1 MTSYGKT
8 ARVRYRGTLADGTV
22 FDSTEGKEP
31 LEFVVGSGE
40 VIHGFDEAVASMEV
54 GESRHVVMPACDA
67 FGERIEEKVELAPMY
82 AIPNAKDIEVG
93 RLFYFVTEEGLR
105 FPAKVLEVRE
115 GMARVDFNHPLAGKE
130 LAFDIELVGER
141 ECGAARSAP
150 RLREGLDVGQAIQV
164 DELERYK
171 QQESCVGIIQ
181 VESQQPAGFL
191 QAVDEAVALQGEAL
205 ACLA

>member
-115 GMARVDFNHPLAGKE
+115 GMARGDFNHPLAGKE

-141 ECGAARSAP
+141 E
-150 RLREGLDVGQAIQV
+150 
-164 DELERYK
+164 
-171 QQESCVGIIQ
+171 
-181 VESQQPAGFL
+181 
-191 QAVDEAVALQGEAL
+191 
-205 ACLA
+205 

>member
-130 LAFDIELVGER
+130 LAFDIELVGVR
-141 ECGAARSAP
+141 RAQLLGCARGSMLDRP
-150 RLREGLDVGQAIQV
+150 YRSMSLNDISSKSRVSGSSKSSPSSLRAFSK
-164 DELERYK
+164 R
-171 QQESCVGIIQ
+171 
-181 VESQQPAGFL
+181 
-191 QAVDEAVALQGEAL
+191 
-205 ACLA
+205 

>member
-130 LAFDIELVGER
+130 WASGNEVRCAQLLGCARGSMLDRPYRSMSLNDISSKSRVSGSSKSSPSSLRAFSKR
-141 ECGAARSAP
+141 
-150 RLREGLDVGQAIQV
+150 
-164 DELERYK
+164 
-171 QQESCVGIIQ
+171 
-181 VESQQPAGFL
+181 
-191 QAVDEAVALQGEAL
+191 
-205 ACLA
+205 